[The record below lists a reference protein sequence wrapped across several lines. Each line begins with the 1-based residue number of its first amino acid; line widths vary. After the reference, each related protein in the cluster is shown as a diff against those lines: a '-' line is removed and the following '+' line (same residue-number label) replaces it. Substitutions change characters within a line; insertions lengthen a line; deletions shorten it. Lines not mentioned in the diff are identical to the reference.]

1 MDMNH
6 LFINQLNH
14 FVMEKLA
21 RFGVLVVLYAFSFI
35 VVYTILPSIVWVFG
49 GPFKE
54 VAQSAPYAVFGI
66 IFINFFL
73 GYIFSECFDTNFK
86 SKR

>member
-1 MDMNH
+1 
-6 LFINQLNH
+6 
-14 FVMEKLA
+14 MEKLA

-49 GPFKE
+49 GSFTD
-54 VAQSAPYAVFGI
+54 VAQSVPYVVFGI